1 MASHPERCNTHF
13 FSRAVEQDT
22 EMIRLQVLGNP
33 HLMHEL
39 QSVLRFH
46 SCIFDTPPHIY
57 LLYRLNRSSQ
67 VRPRQIPDG
76 LLNS

>member
-1 MASHPERCNTHF
+1 MASHPERRNTHLL
-13 FSRAVEQDT
+13 SRTAEQDA

-33 HLMHEL
+33 HLMREL

-46 SCIFDTPPHIY
+46 SCIFDILPHVY
-57 LLYRLNRSSQ
+57 LLYRLSRNSQ